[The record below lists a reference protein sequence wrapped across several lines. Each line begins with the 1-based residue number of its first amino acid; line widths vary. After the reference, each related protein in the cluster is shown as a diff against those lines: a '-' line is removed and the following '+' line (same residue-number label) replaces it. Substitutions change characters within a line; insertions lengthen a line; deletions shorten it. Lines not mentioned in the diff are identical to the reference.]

1 MDPMNLIREGKSDI
15 LDAVTFMIWK
25 KMEVLLEKKLS
36 EEEQQEMR
44 DQIEEKYN
52 WDRIAQQTIEVYRK
66 ALAQRA

>member
-1 MDPMNLIREGKSDI
+1 
-15 LDAVTFMIWK
+15 
-25 KMEVLLEKKLS
+25 MEVLLEKKLS